1 MTNMVQNE
9 FNKLIDKRKRWVS
22 VTQENEFDIEGIL
35 AGLYDD
41 PSHFIFEFCDISSQS
56 QGLSRLV
63 CIISHVIFGFF
74 DIKYQFQ
81 GLSGLVCIISN
92 VIFGF
97 LDI

>member
-41 PSHFIFEFCDISSQS
+41 PSHFIFELLQNAEDESANTISFY
-56 QGLSRLV
+56 LFNDCPADEKRLN
-63 CIISHVIFGFF
+63 S
-74 DIKYQFQ
+74 
-81 GLSGLVCIISN
+81 L
-92 VIFGF
+92 
-97 LDI
+97 